1 MAKEQ
6 AETYRSL
13 MAAII
18 DPPADSA
25 APGRLADALRRL
37 QRAVTGSSAGPDELE
52 AAAAALEELA
62 EGLEAA
68 AEDSR
73 YPQGERL
80 GGGTGAFLTHPIVG
94 RTNPIAPPI
103 VLAVQG
109 ESMVGRVVYGTPYE
123 GPRGYAHGGH
133 IAAAFDVMLATTAGI
148 NGVGGLTKSLAVRYR
163 RPAPLHQPLV
173 YRGELEAIEERSAV
187 IKGTLHHGEE
197 LCAEAVGHFAYRAG
211 APATRPA

>member
-1 MAKEQ
+1 MTG

-13 MAAII
+13 MAAVI
-18 DPPADSA
+18 DPPAASA
-25 APGRLADALRRL
+25 TPGRLADALRRL
-37 QRAVTGSSAGPDELE
+37 QPAVTGTTAGPEDL
-52 AAAAALEELA
+52 AAAVEELA

-103 VLAVQG
+103 VLEIQG
-109 ESMVGRVVYGTPYE
+109 ESMVGHVVYGTPYE

-173 YRGELEAIEERSAV
+173 YRGELEAVEERSAV
-187 IKGTLHHGEE
+187 IKGTLHYGEE

-211 APATRPA
+211 APAARPT